1 MGLKAGSAG
10 NGSQPR
16 AAHYGR
22 AGSDTVQ
29 QNILPTGAAG
39 APVLDQLAGNL
50 VTPSAAA
57 GQRRVSPIRRAHLAF
72 VPSWPRSA
80 RRAAPEFFRWDL
92 IRSGTSDQAF
102 ASAHLIGI
110 ASRGASQSRRASHYA
125 PGGQAR
131 RPRWSRS
138 PQAVLAK
145 SSLRLTGMMFCVGI
159 GRPACDPRCRA
170 SP

>member
-1 MGLKAGSAG
+1 MDRNQG
-10 NGSQPR
+10 
-16 AAHYGR
+16 
-22 AGSDTVQ
+22 
-29 QNILPTGAAG
+29 LPTMGA
-39 APVLDQLAGNL
+39 LAA
-50 VTPSAAA
+50 TQCSRTFCRPARRMPRCWISWRAIWSRRRQPPTSAEF
-57 GQRRVSPIRRAHLAF
+57 SPIRRAHLAF

-145 SSLRLTGMMFCVGI
+145 SSSRLTGMMFCVGI